1 MSIELFEHNKTAY
14 KSAVAMLA
22 KTGKAAV
29 IHPTGTGKSFIGF
42 KLCEDN
48 PDKTVCWLSPS
59 RYIFKTQIENLRSAG
74 FDVPENIIFFTY
86 KKLTL
91 LSDEEIDEIQP
102 DILVYDEYHRCGAP
116 LWSFAVNKL
125 VEKYP
130 NVPMLG
136 LSATNIRYL
145 DNQRNMAEELFD
157 GNIASEMTLGEA
169 IVRGILKPPKYVMSV
184 FSYRDDLE
192 RYEKRIGRIRSGKMR
207 DTAAEYLEKLRRTLE
222 KADGLDE
229 IFFKHMESKTGKY
242 IIFCSNIDAMNECI
256 ELASEWFARVDKN
269 PRIYYVYSGDPES
282 SQSFEDF
289 VNDSDE
295 SHLRLLYCI
304 DALNEGIH
312 LNGIDGVILFRPT
325 ISPIIYKQQIG
336 RALSAGGK
344 KNPVVFDIVNN
355 IENLRSIDSIRE
367 EMEVA
372 ITYYRYS
379 GESNMIVNEH
389 FQVIDEVK
397 DCIRLFNDLEKTLSA
412 PWDYMYAEAKRYFI
426 EHGNLSI
433 LRSYSEKNGSAL
445 SYWLTTQRRIRAG
458 QTAGE
463 LTEKQIALL
472 DEIGM
477 CWEGRSDKSWNKN
490 FEAYKKYV
498 ENGGSLQVP
507 ADMIFEGVPIG
518 SWLVMIRQYHS
529 SGIRSD
535 YFTPEREKMLEE
547 VGIIWNNINYI
558 WEKNYQ
564 AALEYY
570 IEHGNLD
577 VPSNHENHGIYHGVK
592 LYNWL
597 SDLRKTYRHE
607 AHRRNDLTDEQIARL
622 NAIGMRWDSK
632 QDIIWENGFE
642 KAKEYSEK
650 YGAADAPFNYVS
662 EDGFKLGV
670 WLSKCREKYAKGTL
684 SEERIGRL
692 ESINMVWSK
701 ARKND
706 WDECF
711 DRVKEYYLEH
721 GDVNIPPNFKANG
734 IWLNKWLNEQ
744 KQIILGK
751 RKGKTL
757 SDEQIKK
764 LHSVGFTVESKISMC
779 WLEKYNDLK
788 CYYNSY
794 GNIKLPVGYK
804 NSKGENLYTWLSN
817 QKFYAKN
824 GKLDDRKRQ
833 LLSEIGVF

>member
-14 KSAVAMLA
+14 ESAVAMLA
-22 KTGKAAV
+22 ETGKAAV

-91 LSDEEIDEIQP
+91 LSDEEIDAIQP
-102 DILVYDEYHRCGAP
+102 DIFVYDEYHRCGAP
-116 LWSFAVNKL
+116 LWGSAINNL
-125 VEKYP
+125 VKRYP

-136 LSATNIRYL
+136 LSATNVRYL
-145 DNQRNMAEELFD
+145 DNQRDMADELFD

-169 IVRGILKPPKYVMSV
+169 IVRGILAPPKYIMSV

-192 RYEKRIGRIRSGKMR
+192 RYEKRISRVRSKKMR
-207 DTAAEYLEKLRRTLE
+207 DTASEYLEKLRRTLE

-229 IFFKHMESKTGKY
+229 NFFKHMDNKTGKY

-256 ELASEWFARVDKN
+256 ELAPGWFAMVDKS
-269 PRIYYVYSGDPES
+269 PRIYSVYSGDPES
-282 SQSFEDF
+282 SRSFADF
-289 VNDSDE
+289 VSDSDE
-295 SHLRLLYCI
+295 THLRLLYCI

-312 LNGIDGVILFRPT
+312 LDGIDGVILFRPT

-336 RALSAGGK
+336 RALSAGCK

-397 DCIRLFNDLEKTLSA
+397 DCLRLFNELEKTLGAS
-412 PWDYMYAEAKRYFI
+412 WDYMYAEAKQYFI

-433 LRSYSEKNGSAL
+433 LRSYSEKNGASL
-445 SYWLTTQRRIRAG
+445 STWLTVQRRIRAG
-458 QTAGE
+458 QVEGTLSE
-463 LTEKQIALL
+463 RQIALL

-477 CWEGRSDKSWNKN
+477 RWESLDDISWNKH

-498 ENGGSLQVP
+498 ENGGSLKVP
-507 ADMIFEGVPIG
+507 GDTVYEGVPIG
-518 SWLVMIRQYHS
+518 EWLARIRRYRS

-535 YFTPEREKMLEE
+535 YFTSEREKMLED
-547 VGIIWNNINYI
+547 VGIIWDQVDYI

-570 IEHGNLD
+570 MEHGNLE
-577 VPSNHENHGIYHGVK
+577 VPPKCVYNGVK

-597 SDLRKTYRHE
+597 SDLRKVYRHE
-607 AHRRNDLTDEQIARL
+607 APDRNNLTDDQIARL
-622 NAIGMRWDSK
+622 NAIGMRWKSQK
-632 QDIIWENGFE
+632 DIIWDNGFE
-642 KAKEYSEK
+642 KAKEYFEK
-650 YGAADAPFNYVS
+650 FGAADAPVSYVT

-670 WLSKCREKYAKGTL
+670 WLSKCRLRYANGTL
-684 SEERIGRL
+684 EADRLRRL
-692 ESINMVWSK
+692 ESINMVWNK
-701 ARKND
+701 DRTKD
-706 WDECF
+706 WNVCF
-711 DRVKEYYLEH
+711 NYIKEYFEKH
-721 GDVNIPPNFKANG
+721 GNINIPSEYKVDG
-734 IWLNKWLNEQ
+734 VWLNKWLNDQ

-751 RKGKTL
+751 RKGKKL
-757 SDEQIKK
+757 SDEQIEK
-764 LHSVGFTVESKISMC
+764 LYSLGFTVDGNITMR
-779 WLEKYNDLK
+779 WLGKYNDLK
-788 CYYNSY
+788 HYYNSY
-794 GNIKLPVGYK
+794 GNLKLPMGYK
-804 NSKGENLYTWLSN
+804 DSNGENLYTWLSN